1 MVMIIYQF
9 LAHNFQYT
17 KTILIIKLDI
27 QNKTALW
34 NILVISFFEV
44 KLNFL
49 PNLHV
54 FIHSS

>member
-17 KTILIIKLDI
+17 KTILIIKFDI

-49 PNLHV
+49 QNLPV